1 MTLWFASAAALV
13 FMACGILIYRLGVSD
28 GVTLRKSGTSGL
40 FSKKNTEVHNADD
53 WQSIISYDHRK

>member
-28 GVTLRKSGTSGL
+28 GVALRKNGSTGL
-40 FSKKNTEVHNADD
+40 FCKKSTEKGEVGD
-53 WQSIISYDHRK
+53 WQSIIGYDHRK